1 MQLRTAQTIAIM
13 VAIVVI
19 MLRVFSFIYCFVFV
33 FAKLSLFAVISKH
46 TCPGASSSGLFRV
59 ATHPEGICEE
69 FARIYEELRGIYSFS
84 FLAEHFS
91 ERFSPKSLH
100 VSILLSTFAIARI
113 YMWSTPHK
121 QRARIYVQAQPTLYN
136 RCGLIFC
143 P

>member
-59 ATHPEGICEE
+59 ATHPERIARNLHGI
-69 FARIYEELRGIYSFS
+69 ARNLQGIYSFS

-91 ERFSPKSLH
+91 ERFSPKSLRI
-100 VSILLSTFAIARI
+100 SILLHTFALATITMR
-113 YMWSTPHK
+113 STPHE
-121 QRARIYVQAQPTLYN
+121 QRARIYVQAQPT
-136 RCGLIFC
+136 II
-143 P
+143 